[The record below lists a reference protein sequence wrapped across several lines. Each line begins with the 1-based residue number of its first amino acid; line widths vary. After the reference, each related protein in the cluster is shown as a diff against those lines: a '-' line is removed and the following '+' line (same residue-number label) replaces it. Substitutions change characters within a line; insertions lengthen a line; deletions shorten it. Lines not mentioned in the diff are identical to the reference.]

1 MDSQPTIEPIV
12 LLQDGRA
19 VTVRP
24 LAESD
29 RAALLHF
36 GAALHE
42 DDWMYL
48 EDDLRN
54 PDIITR
60 LVNASGAENWRQIIA
75 LNDGIIVGYSAL
87 RRLPGWSSHVGDIQ
101 LVVGDGWRR
110 TGLGTALAQAIFDAA
125 RDLAVDKLIVEML
138 SEHIAGRA
146 IFRRLGFRVEGTF
159 TDHARDRGGQKHDL
173 IVLAYHV
180 PGMYSS

>member
-1 MDSQPTIEPIV
+1 MNSQPTVEPLV

-19 VTVRP
+19 VTIRP
-24 LAESD
+24 LTESD
-29 RAALLHF
+29 HTALLQF

-60 LVNASGAENWRQIIA
+60 LVNASVAENWRQIIA
-75 LNDGIIVGYSAL
+75 LNEGAIVGYSAI

-101 LVVGDGWRR
+101 LVVRDGWRR
-110 TGLGTALAQAIFDAA
+110 TGLGSALAQAIFDAA

-138 SEHIAGRA
+138 TEHTAGRA

-180 PGMYSS
+180 LGRHSS